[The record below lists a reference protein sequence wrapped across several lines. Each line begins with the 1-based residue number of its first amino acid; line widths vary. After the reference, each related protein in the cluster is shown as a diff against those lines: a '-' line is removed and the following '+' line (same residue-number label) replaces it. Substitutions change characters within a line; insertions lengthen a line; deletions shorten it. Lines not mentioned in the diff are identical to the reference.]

1 MDSLILTNRK
11 KQFGEILT
19 DLDYE
24 SFKYEYEKNND
35 RSISFTIFKSTENAD
50 IFDTIANEMLLLW
63 KGQYY
68 VIKSTKPIYDGV
80 VLKNEVEAKHIFM
93 DFQHHYIDKDLEN
106 EELNDDEDEK
116 NKPNYTVGEYIKY
129 IFKGNKIGF
138 KYKIVGTFNK
148 RMPLDEL
155 GGKNGLEALVE
166 GAELFGYIY
175 FADNKT
181 IYIYDEETFYERSDE
196 PIIYKYNNDDAQ
208 VTINTVDLKTIIRGF
223 GKKKTKSETK
233 NYNPIKPKDLSYSGP
248 FIKEGTW
255 RTEKIG
261 ASYTKEFECKWGNER
276 LEWTLKKMSKG
287 GVLEVFIDNQS
298 KGEFECYS
306 KNAETEKIIIASGLS
321 KGKHTFKAVFKKAKS
336 GVDYKKSAPCMYVGT
351 SKSTVLNL
359 TAVLK
364 GEDVYYTKATY
375 KSPNYESFGHLE
387 AATVYDD
394 EALNYDDLRNT
405 LVNELQ
411 DEPVVEIATNYLG
424 SVEDK
429 HYIQSG
435 DIKENSLVRFIHK
448 PMAYNVEL
456 KVVKI
461 TESHPIVPKPVEVE
475 FSNASK
481 DILKIQLQESMKI
494 KNMNNFVISER
505 ARRTN
510 QIVSTSNYSDSV
522 GSVLIG
528 E

>member
-11 KQFGEILT
+11 QQFGEILT

-24 SFKYEYEKNND
+24 SFKYEYERNND

-50 IFDTIANEMLLLW
+50 IFDTITNEMLLLW
-63 KGQYY
+63 KDQYY

-106 EELNDDEDEK
+106 EELNTDEDEK
-116 NKPNYTVGEYIKY
+116 TKPNYTVEEYIKY

-138 KYKIVGTFNK
+138 KYKLVGTFNK

-223 GKKKTKSETK
+223 GKKKTKTETN
-233 NYNPIKPKDLSYSGP
+233 NYSPIKPKDLTYSGS

-364 GEDVYYTKATY
+364 GEDVYHTKATY

-394 EALNYDDLRNT
+394 EALNYDDLMNT

-435 DIKENSLVRFIHK
+435 DIKENSLVRFINK
-448 PMAYNVEL
+448 PMGYNMEL

-461 TESHPIVPKPVEVE
+461 TESHPIVSKPVEVE

>member
-1 MDSLILTNRK
+1 MNSLILLNKTQ
-11 KQFGEILT
+11 QFGEILT

-24 SFKYEYEKNND
+24 SFKYEYEKNSD
-35 RSISFTIFKSTENAD
+35 RSISFTIFKSSENTD
-50 IFDTIANEMLLLW
+50 IFDTITNEMMLLW

-80 VLKNEVEAKHIFM
+80 ILRNEIEAKHIFM
-93 DFQHHYIDKDLEN
+93 DFQHHYVDKDLEN
-106 EELNDDEDEK
+106 EELNTDEED
-116 NKPNYTVGEYIKY
+116 NLKPTYTVEEYIKY
-129 IFKGNKIGF
+129 IFKGNKLGF
-138 KYKIVGTFNK
+138 KYKLVGTFNK

-255 RTEKIG
+255 RTEQIG

-321 KGKHTFKAVFKKAKS
+321 KGKHTFKAVFKKPKS

-351 SKSTVLNL
+351 SKATVLNL

-364 GEDVYYTKATY
+364 GEDVYHTKATY
-375 KSPNYESFGHLE
+375 RSPNYESFGHLE
-387 AATVYDD
+387 AATIYDE
-394 EALNYDDLRNT
+394 EATNYDDLMNT
-405 LVNELQ
+405 LKNGLQ

-429 HYIQSG
+429 KYIQNG

-448 PMAYNVEL
+448 PMGYNVEL

-461 TESHPIVPKPVEVE
+461 TESHPIIPKPVEVE

-481 DILKIQLQESMKI
+481 DIIKIQLQESMKI

-510 QIVSTSNYSDSV
+510 PVVSTSNYSDSV

>member
-1 MDSLILTNRK
+1 MNSLILLDKNQ
-11 KQFGEILT
+11 QFGEILT

-24 SFKYEYEKNND
+24 SFKYEYERNND
-35 RSISFTIFKSTENAD
+35 RAISFTIFKSTENAD

-80 VLKNEVEAKHIFM
+80 VLRNEIEAKHIFM
-93 DFQHHYIDKDLEN
+93 NFQHHFVYKDLEN
-106 EELNDDEDEK
+106 ERLNDEENEK
-116 NKPNYTVGEYIKY
+116 NKPKYTVEEYIKY

-138 KYKIVGTFNK
+138 KYEIVGTFNK
-148 RMPLDEL
+148 KIPLDEL

-181 IYIYDEETFYERSDE
+181 VYIYDEETFYKRSDE
-196 PIIYKYNNDDAQ
+196 PIIYKYNNDDVQ
-208 VTINTVDLKTIIRGF
+208 VTINTLNLKTIIQGF
-223 GKKKTKSETK
+223 GKKKTKEETR
-233 NYNPIKPKDLSYSGP
+233 NYNPIKPKDMSYSGD

-255 RTEKIG
+255 RSEKIG

-336 GVDYKKSAPCMYVGT
+336 GIDYKKSAPCMYVGT
-351 SKSTVLNL
+351 SKSVVLNL
-359 TAVLK
+359 TAELK
-364 GEDVYYTKATY
+364 GDNVYHTKATY

-387 AATVYDD
+387 AAAIYDD
-394 EALNYDDLRNT
+394 EALNRDDLISK
-405 LVNELQ
+405 LANELQ
-411 DEPVVEIATNYLG
+411 DEPVVEITTNYLG

-429 HYIQSG
+429 HYIKSG

-448 PMAYNVEL
+448 PMGYNVEL

-461 TESHPIVPKPVEVE
+461 TESHPIVPEPVEVE

-481 DILKIQLQESMKI
+481 DIIKIQLQESMKI

-510 QIVSTSNYSDSV
+510 QVVSTSDYSDSV
-522 GSVLIG
+522 GSVVIG

>member
-11 KQFGEILT
+11 QQFGEILT

-24 SFKYEYEKNND
+24 SFKYEYERNND

-50 IFDTIANEMLLLW
+50 IFDTITNEMLLLW
-63 KGQYY
+63 KDQYY

-106 EELNDDEDEK
+106 EELNTDEDEK
-116 NKPNYTVGEYIKY
+116 TKPNYTVEEYIKY

-138 KYKIVGTFNK
+138 KYKLVGTFNK

-223 GKKKTKSETK
+223 GKKKTKTETN
-233 NYNPIKPKDLSYSGP
+233 NYSPIKPKDLTYSGS

-364 GEDVYYTKATY
+364 GEDVYHTKATY

-394 EALNYDDLRNT
+394 EALNYDDLMNT

-448 PMAYNVEL
+448 PMGYNMEL

>member
-1 MDSLILTNRK
+1 MDSLILLNKTQ
-11 KQFGEILT
+11 QFGEILT

-24 SFKYEYEKNND
+24 SFKYEYEKNSD
-35 RSISFTIFKSTENAD
+35 RSISFTIFKSSENAD
-50 IFDTIANEMLLLW
+50 IFDTITNEMMLLW
-63 KGQYY
+63 KDQYY

-80 VLKNEVEAKHIFM
+80 ILRNEIEAKHIFM
-93 DFQHHYIDKDLEN
+93 DFQHHYVDKDLEN
-106 EELNDDEDEK
+106 EELNTDEDEQT
-116 NKPNYTVGEYIKY
+116 KPNYTVEEYINH

-138 KYKIVGTFNK
+138 KYKLVGTFNK

-181 IYIYDEETFYERSDE
+181 IYIYDEDMFYERSTE

-208 VTINTVDLKTIIRGF
+208 VTINTLDLKTIIRGF

-233 NYNPIKPKDLSYSGP
+233 NYNPIKPKDLVYSGT

-255 RTEKIG
+255 KTEQIG

-276 LEWTLKKMSKG
+276 LEWSFKKMSKG

-321 KGKHTFKAVFKKAKS
+321 KGNHTFKAVFKGAKN
-336 GVDYKKSAPCMYVGT
+336 GIDYKNSAPCMYVGT
-351 SKSTVLNL
+351 SKSTVLDL

-364 GEDVYYTKATY
+364 GEDVYHTKATH
-375 KSPNYESFGHLE
+375 KSHNYESFGHLE
-387 AATVYDD
+387 EATVYDD
-394 EALNYDDLRNT
+394 EATNYDDLMNT
-405 LVNELQ
+405 LINELQ

-429 HYIQSG
+429 QYIQSG

-448 PMAYNVEL
+448 PMGYNVEL

-461 TESHPIVPKPVEVE
+461 TESHPIIPKPVEVE

-481 DILKIQLQESMKI
+481 DIIKIQLQESMKI

-505 ARRTN
+505 ARRTS
-510 QIVSTSNYSDSV
+510 QVVSTSNYSDSV

>member
-1 MDSLILTNRK
+1 MDSLILMNKTQ
-11 KQFGEILT
+11 QFGEILT

-24 SFKYEYEKNND
+24 SFKYEYEKNGD
-35 RSISFTIFKSTENAD
+35 RSISFTIFKSSENAD
-50 IFDTIANEMLLLW
+50 IFDTITNEMMLLW
-63 KGQYY
+63 KDQYY

-80 VLKNEVEAKHIFM
+80 ILRNEIEAKHIFM

-106 EELNDDEDEK
+106 EELNTGEDD
-116 NKPNYTVGEYIKY
+116 NLKPTYTVEEYIKN

-138 KYKIVGTFNK
+138 NYELIGTFNK

-175 FADNKT
+175 FADNKM
-181 IYIYDEETFYERSDE
+181 IYIYDEVSFYERSDE

-208 VTINTVDLKTIIRGF
+208 VTINTLDLKTIIRGF
-223 GKKKTKSETK
+223 GKKKTKTETK
-233 NYNPIKPKDLSYSGP
+233 NYNPIKPKDLSYSGN

-255 RTEKIG
+255 RTEEIG
-261 ASYTKEFECKWGNER
+261 ASYTEEFECKWGNER
-276 LEWTLKKMSKG
+276 LEWSLKKMSKG
-287 GVLEVFIDNQS
+287 GILEVFIDNQS

-321 KGKHTFKAVFKKAKS
+321 KGKHTFKALFKKAKS
-336 GVDYKKSAPCMYVGT
+336 SVDYKNSAPCMYVGT

-364 GEDVYYTKATY
+364 GEDVYHTKATH

-387 AATVYDD
+387 AATIYDD
-394 EALNYDDLRNT
+394 EATNYDDLMNT
-405 LVNELQ
+405 LINELQ

-424 SVEDK
+424 SVEEK
-429 HYIQSG
+429 QYIQSG

-448 PMAYNVEL
+448 PMGYNVEL

-481 DILKIQLQESMKI
+481 DIIKIQLQESMKI
-494 KNMNNFVISER
+494 KNMNNFAISER
-505 ARRTN
+505 ARRTD
-510 QIVSTSNYSDSV
+510 QIVSTSDYSDSV

>member
-1 MDSLILTNRK
+1 MNK
-11 KQFGEILT
+11 KQQFGEILT

-24 SFKYEYEKNND
+24 SFKYEYEKNSD
-35 RSISFTIFKSTENAD
+35 RSISFTIFKSSENAD
-50 IFDTIANEMLLLW
+50 IFDTITNEMMLLW
-63 KGQYY
+63 KDQYY
-68 VIKSTKPIYDGV
+68 VIKSTKPIYDGII
-80 VLKNEVEAKHIFM
+80 LRNEIEAKHIFM

-106 EELNDDEDEK
+106 EELNTDEDD
-116 NKPNYTVGEYIKY
+116 NLKPTYTVEEYIKY

-138 KYKIVGTFNK
+138 KYELIGTFNK

-181 IYIYDEETFYERSDE
+181 IYIYDEASFYERSDE

-208 VTINTVDLKTIIRGF
+208 VTINTLDLKTIIRGF
-223 GKKKTKSETK
+223 GKKKTKAETN
-233 NYNPIKPKDLSYSGP
+233 NYNPIKPKDLSYSGN

-255 RTEKIG
+255 RTEQIG
-261 ASYTKEFECKWGNER
+261 ASYTKEFECEWGNER

-321 KGKHTFKAVFKKAKS
+321 KGKHTFKAVFKRAKS

-364 GEDVYYTKATY
+364 GEDVYHTKATY

-387 AATVYDD
+387 AATIYDD
-394 EALNYDDLRNT
+394 EATNYDDLMNT
-405 LVNELQ
+405 LKNELQ

-429 HYIQSG
+429 QYIQNG

-448 PMAYNVEL
+448 PMGYNVEL

-461 TESHPIVPKPVEVE
+461 TESHPIIPKPVEVE

-481 DILKIQLQESMKI
+481 DIIKIQLQESMKI

-505 ARRTN
+505 ARRTD
-510 QIVSTSNYSDSV
+510 QIVSTSDYSDSV

>member
-1 MDSLILTNRK
+1 MESLILTDRK
-11 KQFGEILT
+11 QQFGEILT

-24 SFKYEYEKNND
+24 SFKYEYERNND

-50 IFDTIANEMLLLW
+50 IFDTITNEMLLLW

-106 EELNDDEDEK
+106 EELNTDEDEK
-116 NKPNYTVGEYIKY
+116 TKPNYTVEEYIKY

-138 KYKIVGTFNK
+138 KYKLVGTFNK

-208 VTINTVDLKTIIRGF
+208 VTINTVDLKTVIRGF
-223 GKKKTKSETK
+223 GKKKTKTET
-233 NYNPIKPKDLSYSGP
+233 NSYSPIKPKDLTYAGS

-364 GEDVYYTKATY
+364 GEDVYHTKATY

-394 EALNYDDLRNT
+394 EALNYDDLMNT
-405 LVNELQ
+405 LKNELQ
-411 DEPVVEIATNYLG
+411 DEPVIEIATNYLG

-448 PMAYNVEL
+448 PMGYNVEL
-456 KVVKI
+456 KVIKI

-481 DILKIQLQESMKI
+481 DIIKIQLQENMKI
-494 KNMNNFVISER
+494 KNMNNFIISER

-510 QIVSTSNYSDSV
+510 QIVSISNYSDSV

>member
-1 MDSLILTNRK
+1 MESLILTDRK
-11 KQFGEILT
+11 QQFGEILT
-19 DLDYE
+19 DLNYE
-24 SFKYEYEKNND
+24 SFKYEFEKNND
-35 RSISFTIFKSTENAD
+35 RSISFTIYKSTENAD
-50 IFDTIANEMLLLW
+50 IFNTITNEMLIVW
-63 KGQYY
+63 KNQYY
-68 VIKSTKPIYDGV
+68 VIKSTKHIYDGS
-80 VLKNEVEAKHIFM
+80 VLRNEVVAKHIFM

-106 EELNDDEDEK
+106 EELNVDEDEK
-116 NKPNYTVGEYIKY
+116 SKPTYTVEEYIKY

-138 KYKIVGTFNK
+138 KYKLVGSFNK
-148 RMPLDEL
+148 RVPLDEL

-166 GAELFGYIY
+166 GAELFCYIY

-181 IYIYDEETFYERSDE
+181 IHIYDEEMFYERSDE

-208 VTINTVDLKTIIRGF
+208 VTINTLDLKTIIRGF
-223 GKKKTKSETK
+223 GKKKTKTETK
-233 NYNPIKPKDLSYSGP
+233 NYNPIKPKDLSFSGS

-255 RTEKIG
+255 RTENIG
-261 ASYTKEFECKWGNER
+261 ASYTKEFKCEHGNER
-276 LEWTLKKMSKG
+276 LEWSLKKMSKG
-287 GVLEVFIDNQS
+287 GMLEVFIDGAS
-298 KGEFECYS
+298 KGIFDCYS
-306 KNAETEKIIIASGLS
+306 KNAITEKIVLETGLS
-321 KGKHTFKAVFKKAKS
+321 KGNHTFKVVFKGAKN
-336 GVDYKKSAPCMYVGT
+336 GVDYKNSKACMYVGT
-351 SKSTVLNL
+351 EKSAVLNL

-364 GEDVYYTKATY
+364 GEDVYHTKATY
-375 KSPNYESFGHLE
+375 KSPNYEAFGHLE
-387 AATVYDD
+387 ADTIYDD
-394 EALNYDDLRNT
+394 EATNEDDLKNKMI
-405 LVNELQ
+405 NELQ

-448 PMAYNVEL
+448 PMGYNVEL

-461 TESHPIVPKPVEVE
+461 TEYHPIIPKPVEVE

>member
-1 MDSLILTNRK
+1 MNSLILLNKTQ
-11 KQFGEILT
+11 QFGEILT

-24 SFKYEYEKNND
+24 SFKYEYEKNSD
-35 RSISFTIFKSTENAD
+35 RSISFTIFKSSENTD
-50 IFDTIANEMLLLW
+50 IFDTITNEMMLLW
-63 KGQYY
+63 KGQHY

-80 VLKNEVEAKHIFM
+80 ILRNEIEAKHIFM
-93 DFQHHYIDKDLEN
+93 DFQHHYVDKDLEN
-106 EELNDDEDEK
+106 EELNTDEED
-116 NKPNYTVGEYIKY
+116 NLKPTYTVEEYIKY
-129 IFKGNKIGF
+129 IFKGNKLGF
-138 KYKIVGTFNK
+138 KYKLVGTFNK

-208 VTINTVDLKTIIRGF
+208 VTINTVDLKTTIRGF

-321 KGKHTFKAVFKKAKS
+321 KGNHTFKAVFKKVKS
-336 GVDYKKSAPCMYVGT
+336 GIDYKKSTPCMYVGT
-351 SKSTVLNL
+351 SKATVLNL

-364 GEDVYYTKATY
+364 GEDVYHTKATY
-375 KSPNYESFGHLE
+375 RSPNYESFGHLE
-387 AATVYDD
+387 AATIYDD
-394 EALNYDDLRNT
+394 EATNYDDLMNT
-405 LVNELQ
+405 LKNGLQ

-429 HYIQSG
+429 KYIQNG

-448 PMAYNVEL
+448 PMGYNVEL

-461 TESHPIVPKPVEVE
+461 TESHPIIPKPVEVE

-481 DILKIQLQESMKI
+481 DIIKIQLQESMKI

-510 QIVSTSNYSDSV
+510 PVVSTSNYSDSV

>member
-1 MDSLILTNRK
+1 MDSLILMNKTQ
-11 KQFGEILT
+11 QFGEILT

-24 SFKYEYEKNND
+24 SFKYEYEKNSD
-35 RSISFTIFKSTENAD
+35 RSISFTIFKSSENAD
-50 IFDTIANEMLLLW
+50 IFDTITNEMMLLW
-63 KGQYY
+63 KDQYY

-80 VLKNEVEAKHIFM
+80 ILRNEIEAKHIFM

-106 EELNDDEDEK
+106 EELNTGEDD
-116 NKPNYTVGEYIKY
+116 NLKPTYTVEEYIKY

-138 KYKIVGTFNK
+138 KYELIGTFNK

-181 IYIYDEETFYERSDE
+181 IYIYDEESFYERSDE

-208 VTINTVDLKTIIRGF
+208 VTINTLDLKTIIRGF
-223 GKKKTKSETK
+223 GKKKTKTETN
-233 NYNPIKPKDLSYSGP
+233 NYNPIKPKDLSYFGN

-255 RTEKIG
+255 RTEEIG
-261 ASYTKEFECKWGNER
+261 ASYTEEFECKWGNER
-276 LEWTLKKMSKG
+276 LEWSLKKMSKG

-336 GVDYKKSAPCMYVGT
+336 SVDYKKSAPCMYVGT

-364 GEDVYYTKATY
+364 GEDVYHTKATH
-375 KSPNYESFGHLE
+375 KSPNYESFGRLE
-387 AATVYDD
+387 AATIYDD
-394 EALNYDDLRNT
+394 EATDYDDLMNT
-405 LVNELQ
+405 LKNELQ

-429 HYIQSG
+429 QYIQNG

-448 PMAYNVEL
+448 PMGYNVEL

-461 TESHPIVPKPVEVE
+461 TESHPIIPKPVEVE

-481 DILKIQLQESMKI
+481 DIIKIQLQESMKI
-494 KNMNNFVISER
+494 KNMDNFVISER
-505 ARRTN
+505 ARRTD

>member
-11 KQFGEILT
+11 QQFGEILT

-24 SFKYEYEKNND
+24 SFKYEYERNND

-50 IFDTIANEMLLLW
+50 IFDTITNEMLLLW
-63 KGQYY
+63 KDQYY

-106 EELNDDEDEK
+106 EELNTDEDEK
-116 NKPNYTVGEYIKY
+116 TKPNYTVEEYIKY

-138 KYKIVGTFNK
+138 KYKLVGTFNK

-223 GKKKTKSETK
+223 GKKKTKTETN
-233 NYNPIKPKDLSYSGP
+233 NYSPIKPKDLTYAGS

-364 GEDVYYTKATY
+364 GEDVYHTKATY

-394 EALNYDDLRNT
+394 EALNYDDLMNT
-405 LVNELQ
+405 LKNELQ
-411 DEPVVEIATNYLG
+411 DEPVIEIATNYLG

-448 PMAYNVEL
+448 PMGYNVEL
-456 KVVKI
+456 KVIKI

-481 DILKIQLQESMKI
+481 DIIKIQLQESMKI

>member
-1 MDSLILTNRK
+1 MESLILTDRK
-11 KQFGEILT
+11 QQFGEILT

-50 IFDTIANEMLLLW
+50 IFDTITNEMLLLW

-148 RMPLDEL
+148 RMPLEEL

-364 GEDVYYTKATY
+364 GEDVYHTKATY

-394 EALNYDDLRNT
+394 EALNYDDLMNT
-405 LVNELQ
+405 LKNELQ
-411 DEPVVEIATNYLG
+411 DEPVIEIATNYLG

-448 PMAYNVEL
+448 PMGYNVEL
-456 KVVKI
+456 KVIKI

-481 DILKIQLQESMKI
+481 DIIKIQLQENMKI
-494 KNMNNFVISER
+494 KNMNNFIISER

-510 QIVSTSNYSDSV
+510 QIVSISNYSDSV

>member
-1 MDSLILTNRK
+1 MNSLILLNKTQ
-11 KQFGEILT
+11 QFGEILT

-24 SFKYEYEKNND
+24 SFKYEYEKNSD
-35 RSISFTIFKSTENAD
+35 RSISFTIFKSSENTD
-50 IFDTIANEMLLLW
+50 IFDTITNEMMLLW
-63 KGQYY
+63 KGQHY

-80 VLKNEVEAKHIFM
+80 ILRNEIEAKHIFM
-93 DFQHHYIDKDLEN
+93 DFQHHYVDKDLEN
-106 EELNDDEDEK
+106 EELNTDEED
-116 NKPNYTVGEYIKY
+116 NLKPTYTVEEYIKY
-129 IFKGNKIGF
+129 IFKGNKLGF
-138 KYKIVGTFNK
+138 KYKLVGTFNK

-208 VTINTVDLKTIIRGF
+208 VTINTVDLKTTIRGF

-261 ASYTKEFECKWGNER
+261 ASYTKEFECKLGNER

-321 KGKHTFKAVFKKAKS
+321 KGNHTFKAVFKKVKS
-336 GVDYKKSAPCMYVGT
+336 GIDYKKSTPCMYVGT
-351 SKSTVLNL
+351 SKATVLNL

-364 GEDVYYTKATY
+364 GEDVYHTKATY
-375 KSPNYESFGHLE
+375 RSPNYESFGHLE
-387 AATVYDD
+387 AATIYDD
-394 EALNYDDLRNT
+394 EATNYDDLMNT
-405 LVNELQ
+405 LKNGLQ

-429 HYIQSG
+429 KYIQNG

-448 PMAYNVEL
+448 PMGYNVEL

-461 TESHPIVPKPVEVE
+461 TESHPIIPKPVEVE

-481 DILKIQLQESMKI
+481 DIIKIQLQESMKI

-510 QIVSTSNYSDSV
+510 PVVSTSNYSDSV